1 MSKRKALSRAEQWRL
16 LEEEEADKKEKD
28 KDKDYEVEE
37 VSELEEEFQP
47 TGEVAESPAS
57 LQTLH
62 NEAELI
68 IQKPATPATP
78 TPPSTPTPTPPTTP
92 IPSRVGRPTS
102 SKKPPQH
109 LMTPLKPTEIE
120 AVHRQQLEGHTKV
133 GFYLMLT
140 FFRR

>member
-1 MSKRKALSRAEQWRL
+1 MYVDVMSKRKALSRAEQWRQ

-62 NEAELI
+62 DEAELL
-68 IQKPATPATP
+68 IQKPATP
-78 TPPSTPTPTPPTTP
+78 TPTPTPPTTP
-92 IPSRVGRPTS
+92 IPSRPNST
-102 SKKPPQH
+102 KKPPQP
-109 LMTPLKPTEIE
+109 LMTPLKPADIE
-120 AVHRQQLEGHTKV
+120 AVHRQQLEDYTKV
-133 GFYLMLT
+133 GFYLTLT

>member
-1 MSKRKALSRAEQWRL
+1 MSKRKAQRPLSRAEQWRQ
-16 LEEEEADKKEKD
+16 LEEEDEKKE

-37 VSELEEEFQP
+37 VSELEEEFQR

-57 LQTLH
+57 LQALQ

-92 IPSRVGRPTS
+92 IPSRPPST
-102 SKKPPQH
+102 KKPPQ
-109 LMTPLKPTEIE
+109 LMTPLKPAEIE

>member
-1 MSKRKALSRAEQWRL
+1 MSKRKEQRPLSRAEQWRQ
-16 LEEEEADKKEKD
+16 LEEEEDDKKEKD

-62 NEAELI
+62 NEAELV
-68 IQKPATPATP
+68 IQKPATP

-92 IPSRVGRPTS
+92 TPSRVGRPTS
-102 SKKPPQH
+102 TKKPPQP
-109 LMTPLKPTEIE
+109 LMTPLKPLRSRLYI
-120 AVHRQQLEGHTKV
+120 GSS
-133 GFYLMLT
+133 
-140 FFRR
+140 

>member
-1 MSKRKALSRAEQWRL
+1 MSKRKEQRPLSRAEQWRQ
-16 LEEEEADKKEKD
+16 LEEEDEKKE

-57 LQTLH
+57 LQTLKD
-62 NEAELI
+62 EAELI
-68 IQKPATPATP
+68 IQKPATPATL

-102 SKKPPQH
+102 TKKPPQP
-109 LMTPLKPTEIE
+109 LMTPLKPAEIE
-120 AVHRQQLEGHTKV
+120 AVHRQQLEDYTIL
-133 GFYLMLT
+133 FDT
-140 FFRR
+140 

>member
-1 MSKRKALSRAEQWRL
+1 MYVDVICPKEKSSDRSPSEQWRQ
-16 LEEEEADKKEKD
+16 LEEEEDDKKEKD

-57 LQTLH
+57 LQT
-62 NEAELI
+62 
-68 IQKPATPATP
+68 QKPATP

-92 IPSRVGRPTS
+92 IPSRPTS
-102 SKKPPQH
+102 TKKPPQP
-109 LMTPLKPTEIE
+109 LMTPLKPAEIE
-120 AVHRQQLEGHTKV
+120 AVHRQQLEVYTKV